1 MKSTDIKNHKTS
13 SSQTHNLEVLGLNLG
28 CYLLKKSSIYEKLQ
42 VLFLLLM
49 NFR

>member
-1 MKSTDIKNHKTS
+1 MQSYEITHKK
-13 SSQTHNLEVLGLNLG
+13 THNLEVLGLNLG